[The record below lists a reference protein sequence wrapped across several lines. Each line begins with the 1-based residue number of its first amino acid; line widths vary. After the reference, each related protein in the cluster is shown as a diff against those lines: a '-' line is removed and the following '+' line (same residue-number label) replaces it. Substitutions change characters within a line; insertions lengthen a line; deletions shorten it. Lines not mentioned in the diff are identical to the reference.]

1 MNNKLLFLISLSISF
16 SFVLYA
22 VEISKDIK
30 IKSDSV
36 EFIKEN
42 DQISFLNNVE
52 IRSNSVSIAANSATY
67 DNFENVISISGM
79 PSTIESSNKNSVF
92 FGEADKILFFND
104 EKIHLIGNA
113 YMKYES
119 VSIASNIIIFN
130 PKTGKLS
137 SE

>member
-42 DQISFLNNVE
+42 SQISFLNNVE

-113 YMKYES
+113 HMKYEG

-130 PKTGKLS
+130 PQTGKLS